1 MIPLP
6 KNVIPIPFANK
17 NEITAYEKILLNGR
31 NIVGNITEPYK
42 QGEIV
47 VISHDLEGDMTEV
60 INRVNAS
67 LDRIKKMVA
76 LTAINDEQ
84 IESVTYFTQ
93 LSGGTTYIRN
103 IQVNP
108 FATMKFNIITTHFVY
123 THKDLDKDDI
133 MTLSGADEFTI
144 YF

>member
-1 MIPLP
+1 M
-6 KNVIPIPFANK
+6 IPIPFANM
-17 NEITAYEKILLNGR
+17 NERIAYEKILLNGR
-31 NIVGNITEPYK
+31 NIIGNTAKPYK
-42 QGEIV
+42 VGETV
-47 VISHDLEGDMTEV
+47 VISHDSKVDITDV

-84 IESVTYFTQ
+84 IESVTYFTH

>member
-1 MIPLP
+1 M
-6 KNVIPIPFANK
+6 IPIPFANM
-17 NEITAYEKILLNGR
+17 NERIAYEKILLNGR
-31 NIVGNITEPYK
+31 NIVGNTAKPYK
-42 QGEIV
+42 SGETV
-47 VISHDLEGDMTEV
+47 VISHDSKVDITDV

-84 IESVTYFTQ
+84 IESVTYFTH

>member
-1 MIPLP
+1 M
-6 KNVIPIPFANK
+6 IPIPFANI
-17 NEITAYEKILLNGR
+17 NERIAYDKILLNGR
-31 NIVGNITEPYK
+31 NLIGNTAESYK
-42 QGEIV
+42 AGETV
-47 VISHDLEGDMTEV
+47 VISHDLEDENAMKEV

-76 LTAINDEQ
+76 LTTINDEQ

>member
-1 MIPLP
+1 M
-6 KNVIPIPFANK
+6 IPIPFANI
-17 NEITAYEKILLNGR
+17 NERIAYDKILLNGR
-31 NIVGNITEPYK
+31 NLIGNTAEPYK
-42 QGEIV
+42 EGETV
-47 VISHDLEGDMTEV
+47 VISHDSEDESAMTEV

-76 LTAINDEQ
+76 LTTINDEQ
-84 IESVTYFTQ
+84 IESVTYFTH

-108 FATMKFNIITTHFVY
+108 FVTMKFNIITTHFVY